1 MADEQK
7 SDKNGLDRSVLSYID
22 VSLQPKTRFYLIVDE
37 GMGQKALFAIDQ
49 LEVLEHVVTGYRDGP
64 PIQLVVKF
72 SPHLPWRMINA
83 SEIYV
88 QDSRTVYE
96 REAVESRE
104 LHDMTKRLRKELAPA
119 DEKEPEEEVVGH
131 GRGQY
136 L

>member
-1 MADEQK
+1 MSELK
-7 SDKNGLDRSVLSYID
+7 EDKNGLDRSVLSYID

-49 LEVLEHVVTGYRDGP
+49 LSVLEHVITGYREGP
-64 PIQLVVKF
+64 PIQMVVQF
-72 SPHLPWRMINA
+72 SPMLPWRMINA

-96 REAVESRE
+96 REAQESRE
-104 LHDMTKRLRKELAPA
+104 LHDMTKRLRKELTPA
-119 DEKEPEEEVVGH
+119 DEKEEPAEAKST
-131 GRGQY
+131 GQY